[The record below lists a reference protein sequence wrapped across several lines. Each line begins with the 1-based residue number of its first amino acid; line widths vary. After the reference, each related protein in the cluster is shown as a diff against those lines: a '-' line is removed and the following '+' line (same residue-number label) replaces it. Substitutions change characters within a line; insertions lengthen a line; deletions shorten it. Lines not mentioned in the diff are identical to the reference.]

1 MSLQSLGGMS
11 VDTKALLA
19 DLVGLEAR
27 RGFER
32 SSWNSFGRF

>member
-1 MSLQSLGGMS
+1 MSLQTLGGMS

-27 RGFER
+27 QEIFD
-32 SSWNSFGRF
+32 SMIKS